1 MRSLIAYARE
11 IMLQKLI
18 ANARE
23 IMFQKSIHFGKMVC
37 VSFFILLFIS
47 VNSQAKVVTAK
58 GISDIIVGKKAKT
71 RSIALN
77 NAKRAAVEQ
86 VAGAFVQSRS
96 TVTDF
101 VIAQDKIYSSSS
113 GNISTYTVLAE
124 GINDFGAYEVEIE
137 ANVDV
142 QELLVD
148 IKEIL
153 KVNGW
158 SRKPRI
164 TLDINSNNAS
174 LGNTLKSLFISKL
187 NRNGFEVFDNS
198 KKVQTGFILEINADL
213 LTNKSDF
220 QGISISSNSLSLVTN
235 VTRTDDGQVIA
246 TITQQE
252 SKAGS
257 NVAKVAQQ
265 LSTKLVRKAWRG
277 LKNEILDFWQEEQYI
292 ARSIY
297 LDVSQLSN
305 FEQAKSFSRS
315 LKQSVSGLLDVELI
329 EFSKEK
335 SQYLLKYKGWP
346 EQLYDEV
353 FAGPL
358 KSEYQLELISVNA
371 NHVTLR
377 IN

>member
-1 MRSLIAYARE
+1 VRS
-11 IMLQKLI
+11 LI

-23 IMFQKSIHFGKMVC
+23 IMLHILIANAREIMLQKISLLGKTVC
-37 VSFFILLFIS
+37 VSIFILFFISI
-47 VNSQAKVVTAK
+47 NSEAKIVTAK
-58 GISDIIVGKKAKT
+58 GISDIVEGKKAKT

-124 GINDFGAYEVEIE
+124 GVNDFGAYEVEIE

-198 KKVQTGFILEINADL
+198 KKVKTGFVLEVNADL
-213 LTNKSDF
+213 LTNKSDY
-220 QGISISSNSLSLVTN
+220 QGISISSNSLSMVTN
-235 VTRTDDGQVIA
+235 VTRTNDGQVIA
-246 TITQQE
+246 TITQQA

-292 ARSIY
+292 ARSVY
-297 LDVSQLSN
+297 LDVNQLSD

-346 EQLYDEV
+346 EQLYDEI

>member
-1 MRSLIAYARE
+1 
-11 IMLQKLI
+11 MLQKYNLVGLGEV
-18 ANARE
+18 A
-23 IMFQKSIHFGKMVC
+23 VY
-37 VSFFILLFIS
+37 SFIVLLFLSLNVQSKI
-47 VNSQAKVVTAK
+47 VTAK
-58 GISDIIVGKKAKT
+58 GISDIVEGKKAKT

-96 TVTDF
+96 TVNDF

-113 GNISTYTVLAE
+113 GNISNYTVLSE

-164 TLDINSNNAS
+164 TLNVKSNNAS
-174 LGNTLKSLFISKL
+174 IGHTLKSLFTSRL
-187 NRNGFEVFDNS
+187 NRNGFDVFDSS
-198 KKVQTGFILEINADL
+198 KKVQTGFVLGINADL
-213 LTNKSDF
+213 LTNKSDY
-220 QGISISSNSLSLVTN
+220 QGISIASNSLSMVTN
-235 VTRTDDGQVIA
+235 VTRTDDGQIIA
-246 TITQQE
+246 SITQQE

-257 NVAKVAQQ
+257 NMAKIGQQ
-265 LSTKLVRKAWRG
+265 LSAKLVKKAWRK
-277 LKNEILDFWQEEQYI
+277 LIKEILDFWQKEQYI

-297 LDVSQLSN
+297 LDLQDIRTYQ
-305 FEQAKSFSRS
+305 QAKSFSQS

-329 EFSKEK
+329 EFSKDET
-335 SQYLLKYKGWP
+335 QYLLKYKGWP
-346 EQLYDEV
+346 EQLYDEI

-371 NHVTLR
+371 NHVLLR

>member
-1 MRSLIAYARE
+1 MRLLIV
-11 IMLQKLI
+11 
-18 ANARE
+18 NARDFMLKKNILFEE
-23 IMFQKSIHFGKMVC
+23 IVFVFLS
-37 VSFFILLFIS
+37 ILLFFS
-47 VNSQAKVVTAK
+47 VSVQAKIVTAK
-58 GISDIIVGKKAKT
+58 GISDIVEGKKAET

-86 VAGAFVQSRS
+86 VAGAYVQSRS
-96 TVTDF
+96 SVNDF

-113 GNISTYTVLAE
+113 GNISTYTILAE

-142 QELLVD
+142 QELLIDV
-148 IKEIL
+148 KEIL

-164 TLDINSNNAS
+164 TLKVKSNNAS
-174 LGNTLKSLFISKL
+174 IGNTLKSLFTSNL

-198 KKVQTGFILEINADL
+198 EKVQTGFVLEINANL
-213 LTNKSDF
+213 LTNTSDY
-220 QGISISSNSLSLVTN
+220 QGISIASNSLSIVTH

-246 TITQQE
+246 SITQQV

-257 NVAKVAQQ
+257 NLAKVGQQ
-265 LSTKLVRKAWRG
+265 LSTKLVKKVWRK

-297 LDVSQLSN
+297 LDLNQLRTYQ
-305 FEQAKSFSRS
+305 QAKSFSQS

-329 EFSKEK
+329 EFSIDK

-346 EQLYDEV
+346 EQLYDEI

-358 KSEYQLELISVNA
+358 KSEYHLELISVNA

>member
-1 MRSLIAYARE
+1 MRSLIANARE
-11 IMLQKLI
+11 MMLQILI

-23 IMFQKSIHFGKMVC
+23 IMLQKSISLGKMVC

-47 VNSQAKVVTAK
+47 VNTQAKVVTAK
-58 GISDIIVGKKAKT
+58 GISDIVEGKKAKT

-113 GNISTYTVLAE
+113 GNISTYTVLSE

-164 TLDINSNNAS
+164 TLNVNSNNAS
-174 LGNTLKSLFISKL
+174 LGNTLKSLFITKL
-187 NRNGFEVFDNS
+187 NRNGFEVFDDS
-198 KKVQTGFILEINADL
+198 KKVQTGFVLEINADL
-213 LTNKSDF
+213 QTNKSDY
-220 QGISISSNSLSLVTN
+220 QGISISSNNLSIVTN

-246 TITQQE
+246 TRTQNA

-257 NVAKVAQQ
+257 NLGKIAQQ
-265 LSTKLVRKAWRG
+265 LSNKLVRKAWRG

-297 LDVSQLSN
+297 LDVKQLNN

-315 LKQSVSGLLDVELI
+315 LKQSISGLLDIELI

>member
-1 MRSLIAYARE
+1 MLQNLIVNARD
-11 IMLQKLI
+11 IMLQKLTL
-18 ANARE
+18 
-23 IMFQKSIHFGKMVC
+23 FGKILSVPFLIFL
-37 VSFFILLFIS
+37 FFS
-47 VNSQAKVVTAK
+47 VHVQAKVVTAK
-58 GISDIIVGKKAKT
+58 GISDIVEGKKAKT

-96 TVTDF
+96 TVNDF

-113 GNISTYTVLAE
+113 GNISTYTILAE

-164 TLDINSNNAS
+164 TLKVKSNNRS
-174 LGNTLKSLFISKL
+174 LGKTLESLFISRL
-187 NRNGFEVFDNS
+187 NKNGFEVFDHS
-198 KKVQTGFILEINADL
+198 KRVKTGFVLGINADL
-213 LTNKSDF
+213 LTNKNDY
-220 QGISISSNSLSLVTN
+220 QGISLTSNSLSMVTN

-246 TITQQE
+246 TITQQD

-257 NVAKVAQQ
+257 NLAKVVQQ
-265 LSTKLVRKAWRG
+265 LSDKLVRKAWRG
-277 LKNEILDFWQEEQYI
+277 LKKEILDFWQEEQYI

-297 LDVSQLSN
+297 LDVEQLRTY
-305 FEQAKSFSRS
+305 EQAKDFSRS
-315 LKQSVSGLLDVELI
+315 LKQSVSGLLDVELS
-329 EFSKEK
+329 EFSPEK

-346 EQLYDEV
+346 EQLYDEI

-358 KSEYQLELISVNA
+358 KSEYQLKLISVNA

>member
-1 MRSLIAYARE
+1 MRSLIIE
-11 IMLQKLI
+11 
-18 ANARE
+18 NARE
-23 IMFQKSIHFGKMVC
+23 VMLHK
-37 VSFFILLFIS
+37 FILIGKIVFIAFLVQLFFS
-47 VNSQAKVVTAK
+47 VSAEAKTVTAK
-58 GISDIIVGKKAKT
+58 GISDIVEGKKAET

-96 TVTDF
+96 TVNDF

-113 GNISTYTVLAE
+113 GNISTYTILTE
-124 GINDFGAYEVEIE
+124 GVNDFGAYEVEIE
-137 ANVDV
+137 ADVDV

-164 TLDINSNNAS
+164 TLNVNSNNAS
-174 LGNTLKSLFISKL
+174 IGNTLKSLFTTNL

-198 KKVQTGFILEINADL
+198 KKVQTGFVLEINADL
-213 LTNKSDF
+213 MSNSSDF
-220 QGISISSNSLSLVTN
+220 QGISIASNSLSMVTN
-235 VTRTDDGQVIA
+235 VTRTDDGKVIA
-246 TITQQE
+246 SISQQA

-257 NVAKVAQQ
+257 NLAKVGQQ
-265 LSTKLVRKAWRG
+265 LSTKLVRKAWRK
-277 LKNEILDFWQEEQYI
+277 LKGEILDFWQEEQYI

-297 LDVSQLSN
+297 LDLEQLSTYQ
-305 FEQAKSFSRS
+305 QAKSFSQS
-315 LKQSVSGLLDVELI
+315 LKQSISGLLDVELI
-329 EFSKEK
+329 KFSTEK

-346 EQLYDEV
+346 EQLYDEI

-358 KSEYQLELISVNA
+358 KSEYQLDLISVNA
-371 NHVTLR
+371 NHVTLI

>member
-47 VNSQAKVVTAK
+47 VSSQAKVVTAK
-58 GISDIIVGKKAKT
+58 GISDIIEGKKAKT

-124 GINDFGAYEVEIE
+124 GVNDFGAYEVEIE

-213 LTNKSDF
+213 LTNKSDY
-220 QGISISSNSLSLVTN
+220 QGISISSNSLSMVTN

>member
-1 MRSLIAYARE
+1 
-11 IMLQKLI
+11 MLQKLI

-47 VNSQAKVVTAK
+47 VNSQAKIVTAK
-58 GISDIIVGKKAKT
+58 GISDIIEGKKAKT

-96 TVTDF
+96 TVIDF

-124 GINDFGAYEVEIE
+124 GVKDFGAYEVEIE

-164 TLDINSNNAS
+164 TLEINSNNAS
-174 LGNTLKSLFISKL
+174 LGHTLKSLFISKL

-213 LTNKSDF
+213 STNKSDY
-220 QGISISSNSLSLVTN
+220 QGISISSNSLSMVTN
-235 VTRTDDGQVIA
+235 VTRTDDGRVIA
-246 TITQQE
+246 TITQQA

-265 LSTKLVRKAWRG
+265 LSTKLVRKAWRD

-297 LDVSQLSN
+297 LDVSQLSD

>member
-1 MRSLIAYARE
+1 MH
-11 IMLQKLI
+11 QNLI

-23 IMFQKSIHFGKMVC
+23 IMLQKISLLGTTLL
-37 VSFFILLFIS
+37 VSFFILLFVS
-47 VNSQAKVVTAK
+47 VNTQAQIVTAK
-58 GISDIIVGKKAKT
+58 GISDIVEGKKAKT

-113 GNISTYTVLAE
+113 GNISTYTILSE
-124 GINDFGAYEVEIE
+124 GVNDFGAYEVEIE

-164 TLDINSNNAS
+164 TLDIKSNNAS
-174 LGNTLKSLFISKL
+174 LGSTIKSLFTSQL

-198 KKVQTGFILEINADL
+198 RKVQTGFVLEVNVDL
-213 LTNKSDF
+213 QTNNSDY
-220 QGISISSNSLSLVTN
+220 QGISIASNSLTMVTS

-246 TITQQE
+246 TRTQQA

-257 NVAKVAQQ
+257 NLAKVAQQ

-297 LDVSQLSN
+297 VDVKQLSS
-305 FEQAKSFSRS
+305 FLQAKSFSQS
-315 LKQSVSGLLDVELI
+315 LKQSVSGLLDIELI
-329 EFSKEK
+329 KFSTEN

-346 EQLYDEV
+346 EQLYDEI

>member
-58 GISDIIVGKKAKT
+58 GISDIIEGKKAKT

>member
-1 MRSLIAYARE
+1 
-11 IMLQKLI
+11 MLQKFIL
-18 ANARE
+18 
-23 IMFQKSIHFGKMVC
+23 FGKIVF
-37 VSFFILLFIS
+37 VSFLIFLFFS
-47 VNSQAKVVTAK
+47 VNAQAKIVTAK
-58 GISDIIVGKKAKT
+58 GISDIVEGKKAKT

-77 NAKRAAVEQ
+77 NAKRSAVEQ

-96 TVTDF
+96 TVSDF

-113 GNISTYTVLAE
+113 GNISTYTILAE
-124 GINDFGAYEVEIE
+124 GVNDFGAYEVEIE

-148 IKEIL
+148 IKKIL

-164 TLDINSNNAS
+164 TLNVKSNNAS
-174 LGNTLKSLFISKL
+174 LGNTLKSLFISRL
-187 NRNGFEVFDNS
+187 NKSGFEVFDNS
-198 KKVQTGFILEINADL
+198 KKVKTGFVLEINADL
-213 LTNKSDF
+213 LTNKSDY
-220 QGISISSNSLSLVTN
+220 QGISITSNSLSMVTN

-246 TITQQE
+246 TMTQQD

-257 NVAKVAQQ
+257 NLAKIAQQ
-265 LSTKLVRKAWRG
+265 LSATLVRKAWRG

-297 LDVSQLSN
+297 LNVEQLRTY
-305 FEQAKSFSRS
+305 QHAKSFSQS
-315 LKQSVSGLLDVELI
+315 LKQSVSGLLDIELS
-329 EFSKEK
+329 EFSTEK

-346 EQLYDEV
+346 EQLYDEI

-358 KSEYQLELISVNA
+358 KSEYQLKLISVNA

>member
-1 MRSLIAYARE
+1 
-11 IMLQKLI
+11 MLQKLI
-18 ANARE
+18 L
-23 IMFQKSIHFGKMVC
+23 FGKIVF
-37 VSFFILLFIS
+37 VSFLIFLFFSIS
-47 VNSQAKVVTAK
+47 AQAKIVTAK
-58 GISDIIVGKKAKT
+58 GISDIIEGKKAKT

-77 NAKRAAVEQ
+77 NAKRSAVEQ

-96 TVTDF
+96 TVNDF

-113 GNISTYTVLAE
+113 GNISTYTILAE
-124 GINDFGAYEVEIE
+124 GVNDFGAYEVEIE

-148 IKEIL
+148 IKKIL

-164 TLDINSNNAS
+164 TLNVKSNNSS
-174 LGNTLKSLFISKL
+174 LGNTLQSLFTSTL
-187 NRNGFEVFDNS
+187 NKNGFEVFDNS
-198 KKVQTGFILEINADL
+198 KKVKTGFVLEINADL
-213 LTNKSDF
+213 LTNNSDY
-220 QGISISSNSLSLVTN
+220 QGVSIASNSLSIVTN

-246 TITQQE
+246 SISQQS

-257 NVAKVAQQ
+257 NLAKIIQQ
-265 LSTKLVRKAWRG
+265 LSTKLVRKSWRG
-277 LKNEILDFWQEEQYI
+277 LKNKILDFWQEEQYI

-297 LDVSQLSN
+297 LNVEELRTYQ
-305 FEQAKSFSRS
+305 QAKSFSQS
-315 LKQSVSGLLDVELI
+315 LKQSVSGILDVELS
-329 EFSKEK
+329 EFSTDK

-346 EQLYDEV
+346 EQLYDEI

-358 KSEYQLELISVNA
+358 KSEFQLELISVNA

-377 IN
+377 TN

>member
-1 MRSLIAYARE
+1 
-11 IMLQKLI
+11 MLQKLTLFG
-18 ANARE
+18 E
-23 IMFQKSIHFGKMVC
+23 IVFI
-37 VSFFILLFIS
+37 SFLILLFS
-47 VNSQAKVVTAK
+47 PVNAQAKIVTAK
-58 GISDIIVGKKAKT
+58 GISDIVEGKKAKT

-77 NAKRAAVEQ
+77 NAKRSAVEQ

-96 TVTDF
+96 TVNDF

-113 GNISTYTVLAE
+113 GNISTYTILSE

-164 TLDINSNNAS
+164 TLNVKSNNMS
-174 LGNTLKSLFISKL
+174 VGNTLKSLFTSKL
-187 NRNGFEVFDNS
+187 NKNGFEVFDNS
-198 KKVQTGFILEINADL
+198 EKVKTGFVLEINADL
-213 LTNKSDF
+213 LTNKSDY
-220 QGISISSNSLSLVTN
+220 QGISISSNSLSMVTN

-246 TITQQE
+246 TISQQD

-257 NVAKVAQQ
+257 NVAKIAQQ

-297 LDVSQLSN
+297 LDVEQLRTYQ
-305 FEQAKSFSRS
+305 QAKSFSQS
-315 LKQSVSGLLDVELI
+315 LKQSVSGLLDVELS
-329 EFSKEK
+329 EFSPQK

-346 EQLYDEV
+346 EQLYDEI

-358 KSEYQLELISVNA
+358 KSEYQLKLISVNA

>member
-1 MRSLIAYARE
+1 
-11 IMLQKLI
+11 MLQILI

-23 IMFQKSIHFGKMVC
+23 IMLQKYILFGKTVC
-37 VSFFILLFIS
+37 VSIVILLSLS
-47 VNSQAKVVTAK
+47 VNAHAKTVTAK
-58 GISDIIVGKKAKT
+58 GISDIVEGKKAKT

-96 TVTDF
+96 TVNDF

-113 GNISTYTVLAE
+113 GNISTYTILSE
-124 GINDFGAYEVEIE
+124 GVNDFGAYEVKIE

-164 TLDINSNNAS
+164 TLNVKSNNSS
-174 LGNTLKSLFISKL
+174 LGSTLKSLFTSRL
-187 NRNGFEVFDNS
+187 NRNGFEVFDDS
-198 KKVQTGFILEINADL
+198 KKVKTGFVLEVNADL
-213 LTNKSDF
+213 LTNNSDY
-220 QGISISSNSLSLVTN
+220 QGISIASNSLTMVTN
-235 VTRTDDGQVIA
+235 ITRTDDGQVIA
-246 TITQQE
+246 TKTQQA

-257 NVAKVAQQ
+257 NLAKVTQQ
-265 LSTKLVRKAWRG
+265 LSTKLVRKAWRD

-297 LDVSQLSN
+297 LDVKQLSD
-305 FEQAKSFSRS
+305 FQQAKSFSQS

-329 EFSKEK
+329 EFTNAK

-346 EQLYDEV
+346 EQLYDEI

-358 KSEYQLELISVNA
+358 KTEYQLELISVNA

>member
-1 MRSLIAYARE
+1 
-11 IMLQKLI
+11 MLQKFTL
-18 ANARE
+18 
-23 IMFQKSIHFGKMVC
+23 FGKIVF
-37 VSFFILLFIS
+37 VSFLILLLFS
-47 VNSQAKVVTAK
+47 VNTQAKIVTAK
-58 GISDIIVGKKAKT
+58 GISDIVEGKKAKT

-77 NAKRAAVEQ
+77 NAKRSAVEQ

-96 TVTDF
+96 TVNDF

-113 GNISTYTVLAE
+113 GNISTYTILSE

-148 IKEIL
+148 IKKIL

-164 TLDINSNNAS
+164 TLNVKSNNAS
-174 LGNTLKSLFISKL
+174 LGNTLQSLFTSRL
-187 NRNGFEVFDNS
+187 NKNGFEVFDNS
-198 KKVQTGFILEINADL
+198 KKVKTGFVLEINADL
-213 LTNKSDF
+213 LTNHSDY
-220 QGISISSNSLSLVTN
+220 QGISIASNSLSMVTH
-235 VTRTDDGQVIA
+235 VTRTDDGQIIA
-246 TITQQE
+246 SISQQD

-257 NVAKVAQQ
+257 NLAKIIQQ
-265 LSTKLVRKAWRG
+265 LSAKLVRKSWRG

-297 LDVSQLSN
+297 LNVEQLRTYQ
-305 FEQAKSFSRS
+305 QAKSFSQS
-315 LKQSVSGLLDVELI
+315 LKQSVSGLLAVELS
-329 EFSKEK
+329 EFSPEK

-346 EQLYDEV
+346 EQLYDEI

-358 KSEYQLELISVNA
+358 KSEFQLELISVNA